1 MSHLWITWS
10 YWIDEGKLALFQR
23 LYWEIQEISKSFAIA
38 KGCLN
43 GLGWV
48 RDNKNLIPL
57 FSDRVEMQDV
67 ERIFITYHILNRE
80 TRQYSE

>member
-1 MSHLWITWS
+1 M
-10 YWIDEGKLALFQR
+10 EEKLALFQR
-23 LYWEIQEISKSFAIA
+23 LYWEIQEISKSFVIA

-48 RDNKNLIPL
+48 RENKNLILL
-57 FSDRVEMQDV
+57 FSDRVEMQDG
-67 ERIFITYHILNRE
+67 ERIFITYPILNRE

>member
-1 MSHLWITWS
+1 M
-10 YWIDEGKLALFQR
+10 EEKLALFQR

-67 ERIFITYHILNRE
+67 ENFYNVSYIK
-80 TRQYSE
+80 